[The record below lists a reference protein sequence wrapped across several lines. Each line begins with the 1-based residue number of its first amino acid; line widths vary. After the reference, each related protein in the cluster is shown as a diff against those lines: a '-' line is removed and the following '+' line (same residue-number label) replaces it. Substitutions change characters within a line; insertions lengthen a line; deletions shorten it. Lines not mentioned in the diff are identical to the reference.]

1 MALNLFFLFS
11 FILAGKVAHRFCLRC
26 SPSSLNLKIHSIILG
41 IFISSLF
48 FFFLFRVYNSSFKS
62 FNLLVFL
69 LAFSALFFL
78 YTEDYNAKVKDFIQG
93 FFLYFHQFLVG
104 TILAGLES
112 IILFIPIV
120 LLRVSSELEH
130 HGHKNYKGFKKL
142 KPYLPDLCL
151 ILGFFTLILLMAEG
165 YSRLAEVYLLEIFLS
180 LVIANVFYSFVRNLF
195 FKKTQFFYFL
205 VGEAIFLSIFFL
217 R

>member
-1 MALNLFFLFS
+1 M
-11 FILAGKVAHRFCLRC
+11 AHRFCLRC

-48 FFFLFRVYNSSFKS
+48 FFFCLGFTIA
-62 FNLLVFL
+62 LLNPLTYWFFVGPFC
-69 LAFSALFFL
+69 FIFL

-165 YSRLAEVYLLEIFLS
+165 YSRLAEVYLLEIF
-180 LVIANVFYSFVRNLF
+180 
-195 FKKTQFFYFL
+195 
-205 VGEAIFLSIFFL
+205 
-217 R
+217 